1 MNNSI
6 ALEIKNVGKTY
17 KLQDGNSLKA
27 LDDITFNVKQG
38 EIFGLLGPNG
48 AGKSTLINILGGTVI
63 KSNGLVNVWGFD
75 LDLNPRQ
82 VRASIGIVPQE
93 VNVDPFFTPKKL
105 LDIQAGM
112 YGVAKK
118 DRITDKILELTS
130 LTDKADSYMR
140 SLSGGMRRR
149 LLLAKA
155 MVHQPPILILDEPTA
170 GVDVDLRQKLLE
182 NFKEL
187 NKQGVTIIL
196 TTHYLQEAEEL
207 CDRIAIINH
216 GKIVALDKTENL
228 LSEIH
233 LKKIKFKV
241 KNFKNIGDK
250 LDDHL
255 KIKYLKNNQISVKY
269 DKTISNIEN
278 IIFKIKEKGLEI
290 EDIMTE
296 DADLEDVFIKLTK
309 NL

>member
-17 KLQDGNSLKA
+17 KLQAGNSLKA

-63 KSNGLVNVWGFD
+63 KSQGLVNVWGFD

-170 GVDVDLRQKLLE
+170 GVDVDLRQ
-182 NFKEL
+182 N
-187 NKQGVTIIL
+187 
-196 TTHYLQEAEEL
+196 
-207 CDRIAIINH
+207 
-216 GKIVALDKTENL
+216 
-228 LSEIH
+228 
-233 LKKIKFKV
+233 
-241 KNFKNIGDK
+241 
-250 LDDHL
+250 
-255 KIKYLKNNQISVKY
+255 
-269 DKTISNIEN
+269 
-278 IIFKIKEKGLEI
+278 
-290 EDIMTE
+290 
-296 DADLEDVFIKLTK
+296 
-309 NL
+309 